1 MLGTFVMIAAGHSA
15 SEIDSSF
22 FKDMGFPVTPG
33 VINPSFVE
41 HDVQGSDYKQ
51 VILHRLEDW
60 SKSCEKSDVPGF
72 ESLWATGSSP
82 VFSESVLSLSA
93 SAVGISPE
101 LAEAAFGIERKTNVN
116 TAHIDRPSPRID
128 PDLHA
133 HDDQVNM
140 FAEITQSSY
149 ADYLVYQ
156 SDLGI
161 AGYSRYIGF
170 TA

>member
-1 MLGTFVMIAAGHSA
+1 MPYQLIALAIEATDNISCPHCQHHVMNWAEEQYVQPCVHTLFIAMD
-15 SEIDSSF
+15 I
-22 FKDMGFPVTPG
+22 
-33 VINPSFVE
+33 
-41 HDVQGSDYKQ
+41 
-51 VILHRLEDW
+51 
-60 SKSCEKSDVPGF
+60 GF
-72 ESLWATGSSP
+72 EYITDEFEQTMP
-82 VFSESVLSLSA
+82 RSV
-93 SAVGISPE
+93 
-101 LAEAAFGIERKTNVN
+101 
-116 TAHIDRPSPRID
+116 D
-128 PDLHA
+128 DLHA

>member
-1 MLGTFVMIAAGHSA
+1 MINWA
-15 SEIDSSF
+15 E
-22 FKDMGFPVTPG
+22 
-33 VINPSFVE
+33 E
-41 HDVQGSDYKQ
+41 LYVQPCVHTLFIAMD
-51 VILHRLEDW
+51 I
-60 SKSCEKSDVPGF
+60 GF
-72 ESLWATGSSP
+72 EYITDEFEQTMLR
-82 VFSESVLSLSA
+82 SV
-93 SAVGISPE
+93 
-101 LAEAAFGIERKTNVN
+101 
-116 TAHIDRPSPRID
+116 D
-128 PDLHA
+128 DLHA